1 MKILQVCPRYY
12 PDIGG
17 IEEYV
22 KNISERLAKK
32 HDVTVFTC
40 DLSGKLPMTE
50 NINGVTVKR
59 YRCFAP
65 GDAYY
70 LSRDMRNELKK
81 SEYDVVHGHNYH
93 AFPLFFARSVK
104 TQRFIVSPHYH
115 GHGHTALRNFLLK
128 FYKPLGKRIFKDADC
143 IITDSNYE
151 KELLARDFKLDK
163 KNIDVIPLGIDT
175 SEFNRVGEQAREDKT
190 ILFVGRL
197 EEYKGVQYIIEALPF
212 LEKDFCLKI
221 VGKGPYKT
229 NLLTQIN
236 KLGLNDRVT
245 FYQDLPRQALLQMY
259 ARASVFVL
267 LSKFEAFSIVV
278 AEALASRT
286 PCIVANTS
294 ALTEWVDNK
303 NCFGI
308 DYPINIEKLVRLV
321 NRVAG
326 NSVSDPRICDWDT
339 VAANLENLYMA

>member
-17 IEEYV
+17 VEEYV
-22 KNISERLAKK
+22 KNTAERLAKQ
-32 HDVTVFTC
+32 HEVTVFTC
-40 DLSGKLPMTE
+40 DPSGKLLKDE
-50 NINGVTVKR
+50 KINGVTVKR

-70 LSRDMRNELKK
+70 LSLVMLNELKK
-81 SEYDVVHGHNYH
+81 SEFNIIHGHNYH
-93 AFPLFFARSVK
+93 AFPLFFARWAK
-104 TQRFIVSPHYH
+104 TPRFIVSPHYH
-115 GHGHTALRNFLLK
+115 GHGHTRFRNFLLK
-128 FYKPLGKRIFKDADC
+128 LYKPLGKKIFEDAYRIIA
-143 IITDSNYE
+143 DSNYE
-151 KELLARDFKLDK
+151 KNLLSKDFNLN
-163 KNIDVIPLGIDT
+163 KNNINVIPLGIDT
-175 SEFNRVGEQAREDKT
+175 SEFNSLDETPKEHKT

-221 VGKGPYKT
+221 VGKGPYKA

-245 FYQDLPRQALLQMY
+245 FYQDLPRQELLRMY

-267 LSKFEAFSIVV
+267 LSKLEAFSIVV
-278 AEALASRT
+278 AEALASKT
-286 PCIVANTS
+286 PCIVANTT
-294 ALTEWVDNK
+294 ALTEWIDNT

-308 DYPINIEKLVRLV
+308 DYPIKIENLVKLI

-326 NSVSDPRICDWDT
+326 NSVNDLKIWDWDK
-339 VAANLENLYMA
+339 VINNLLKIYVE